1 MTATTMTMAATTA
14 STSSMTML
22 TASEIL
28 RHGKQAG
35 NDSKKSA
42 PPPEPAQPAKT
53 TSTKQSSP
61 TKAQKRASRDGAA
74 QQDKSGKS
82 KNYREEAEK
91 IVAQEKA
98 QGEKMPKFEGLENYT
113 LLEKMGDGAF
123 SNVFK
128 AMDNRA
134 GRKVAVK
141 VVRKYELNTTQVS
154 SVPRPALHPR

>member
-14 STSSMTML
+14 SSTSSFTML
-22 TASEIL
+22 TTSEIL

-61 TKAQKRASRDGAA
+61 TKDQKRASRDGAA

-82 KNYREEAEK
+82 KNYREAEK